1 MKLRMLVADDDEL
14 SARRMLRL
22 LAPYEDQVEVI
33 GVAENG
39 MDALE
44 MIDRLGPEV
53 VFLDVEM
60 PLLDGLEVCRRMQ
73 HRARV
78 VVFFTASDEYRKEA
92 KEAGAF
98 AYICK
103 PVGADEISELMERI
117 RVPRL
122 VN

>member
-1 MKLRMLVADDDEL
+1 MKLRTLVADDDAL
-14 SARRMLRL
+14 SALRMLRL
-22 LAPYEDQVEVI
+22 LAPYDEVEVV
-33 GVAENG
+33 GVADNG

-44 MIDRLGPEV
+44 MIDRLAPEV

-92 KEAGAF
+92 SEAGAF
-98 AYICK
+98 AYMCK
-103 PVGADEISELMERI
+103 PVGADEIDELMGRI
-117 RVPRL
+117 GVPRL

>member
-1 MKLRMLVADDDEL
+1 MKLRMLVADDDAL
-14 SARRMLRL
+14 SAGRMLRL
-22 LAPYEDQVEVI
+22 LAPYGDQVEVI

-39 MDALE
+39 IEALE
-44 MIDRLGPEV
+44 MIDRLAPEV

-60 PLLDGLEVCRRMQ
+60 PLMDGIEVCRRMQ

-78 VVFFTASDEYRKEA
+78 VVFTASDAYRKEA
-92 KEAGAF
+92 REAGAF
-98 AYICK
+98 AYMCK
-103 PVGADEISELMERI
+103 PVGADEISELMGRI